1 MERNIFIVR
10 ERSSEGY
17 MIGLNFDLLQNV
29 YTKGSFNVLGARV
42 LGLSYAD
49 YCRLCR
55 DEYGARIVGKGCLYC
70 FPVFL
75 DKKSAQRAVSLLNEA
90 AERRIK

>member
-17 MIGLNFDLLQNV
+17 MIGLNFDLLPNV

-70 FPVFL
+70 FPVFP
-75 DKKSAQRAVSLLNEA
+75 DKKSAQRVVSLLNET
-90 AERRIK
+90 AEWRIK